1 MIVETHDFYVSGDL
15 KVARADG
22 HCGCVYLCIQ
32 CDLCEKTFTHSILQS
47 FGPSIFRPVPSVKRH
62 SQQKGQKIG

>member
-32 CDLCEKTFTHSILQS
+32 VICAKKHSHIQS
-47 FGPSIFRPVPSVKRH
+47 FSPSVLQFSALFRL
-62 SQQKGQKIG
+62 